1 MPLLPDINGR
11 RGFLVCVSGIIR
23 YDACY
28 DREKQVENLYCKQNL
43 WYRKGAMEFSNHVY
57 SFVRRDAFSEESAE
71 LLLQNKQNR

>member
-1 MPLLPDINGR
+1 MPLLLDINGR

-28 DREKQVENLYCKQNL
+28 DREKQVENLYCKQNQ

-57 SFVRRDAFSEESAE
+57 SFVRRDAFSEGNAES
-71 LLLQNKQNR
+71 LLQYMQDK

>member
-1 MPLLPDINGR
+1 MPLLLDINGR

-43 WYRKGAMEFSNHVY
+43 WYRKGAMEFSDHVY
-57 SFVRRDAFSEESAE
+57 SFVRRDAFSEGNAES
-71 LLLQNKQNR
+71 LLQYMQDK